1 VWAPIRAIARHPAAL
16 GLGLAGLTCI
26 EADDGPAAAAVI
38 TALSAGPAAGGVI
51 LIEQALHDALPRALR
66 RNLARAGLPILMP
79 FPGPALDGVG
89 PAPEAEL
96 LEILRRSIGYR
107 LRLR

>member
-1 VWAPIRAIARHPAAL
+1 MRAAIRAVCRHPAAL
-16 GLGLAGLTCI
+16 GLALAGVPCI
-26 EADDGPAAAAVI
+26 EAPDAEAAAAAV
-38 TALSAGPAAGGVI
+38 TAMAAERDGGGLI
-51 LIEQALHDALPRALR
+51 LIEQSLHDALPRPLR
-66 RNLARAGLPILMP
+66 RSLARAGLPILMP
-79 FPGPALDGVG
+79 FPGPALDGGG

>member
-1 VWAPIRAIARHPAAL
+1 MRAPITAICRHPAAL
-16 GLGLAGLTCI
+16 GLGLAGVRCI
-26 EADDGPAAAAVI
+26 EATDADRAADAIAALADTPAK
-38 TALSAGPAAGGVI
+38 GGVI
-51 LIEQALHDALPRALR
+51 LIEQSLHDALPRALR
-66 RNLARAGLPILMP
+66 RNLAREGLPILMP
-79 FPGPALDGVG
+79 FPGPALEGGG

>member
-1 VWAPIRAIARHPAAL
+1 MRAQIRAICRRPAAL
-16 GLGLAGLTCI
+16 GLGLAGITCI
-26 EADDGPAAAAVI
+26 EADDGEAAAAAI
-38 TALSAGPAAGGVI
+38 AALARDPANGGVI
-51 LIEQALHDALPRALR
+51 LIEQALHDALPRTLR
-66 RNLARAGLPILMP
+66 RSLAREGLPILMP
-79 FPGPALDGVG
+79 FPGPALDGTG